1 MFIKLTLI
9 IGPSY
14 WELFLDHASVSC
26 QQKSCCRWKWARF
39 EQPRGWIRTLL
50 DRKSSEWVDSCFTV
64 NIWLAPQL
72 SRWVARVTTISADIY
87 QLWHR
92 RPERGRG
99 EERRKLGRVLPSS
112 LGFSSSELWQGVT
125 QPVPGPALSAVAK
138 LSVTLYSLTSSSSY
152 DRLILILAKISSQI
166 QKTQTMH
173 FSPHLR
179 SFNDLNFAWSNAAT
193 INKWD

>member
-1 MFIKLTLI
+1 MSTKVLLSLKMSEVWTASRMDPDPPRQKILWVSWFMFHSKYLISSPALSVGGSGDNNLSWYLSTLTPET
-9 IGPSY
+9 G
-14 WELFLDHASVSC
+14 E
-26 QQKSCCRWKWARF
+26 
-39 EQPRGWIRTLL
+39 
-50 DRKSSEWVDSCFTV
+50 
-64 NIWLAPQL
+64 
-72 SRWVARVTTISADIY
+72 
-87 QLWHR
+87 R
-92 RPERGRG
+92 REG

-125 QPVPGPALSAVAK
+125 QPVPCPALSAVAK